1 MITKIKEQIAHINES
16 LEWIKKNK
24 PQDFDQKYIQLI
36 ELRRS
41 LSKVLTASYN
51 NPGIAAFGK
60 SQVGKSYLISC
71 LLQDNG
77 KPFMVKAGE
86 ELYNFVYKINPPSDN
101 GGGKES
107 TGVITRFSSFSRN
120 PKSYSELYPVLVR
133 AFSATDLIIVIADS
147 YFKDFKDYEILEEAW
162 INR

>member
-86 ELYNFVYKINPPSDN
+86 EL
-101 GGGKES
+101 
-107 TGVITRFSSFSRN
+107 
-120 PKSYSELYPVLVR
+120 
-133 AFSATDLIIVIADS
+133 
-147 YFKDFKDYEILEEAW
+147 
-162 INR
+162 